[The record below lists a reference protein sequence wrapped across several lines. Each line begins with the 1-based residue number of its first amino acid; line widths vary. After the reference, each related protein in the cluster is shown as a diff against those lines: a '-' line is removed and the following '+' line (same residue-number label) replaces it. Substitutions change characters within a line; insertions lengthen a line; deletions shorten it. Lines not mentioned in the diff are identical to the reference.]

1 MAHRS
6 SLIIPVLA
14 LSATASAFAQSL
26 TSKNVP
32 VATTAATVIPALVR
46 YDGVAQP
53 GGKSPALMTFFV
65 FKDEQG
71 GEPLWTES
79 QNVSFDASGHFEAYL
94 GAASNSGLPL
104 NLFGNGEARWLEVQI
119 AGEKQQ
125 PRVLLASVPYA
136 VKAADAATLGG
147 LPASAFALASAIPLA
162 QTSAAATPDASSS
175 TVTTPGGTAGYVP
188 VFSGTTTID
197 DSILYESGTEIGIGT
212 KTPASTLDVNGTITG
227 RGALTMEST
236 GSATATTAKSSQ
248 PIDFMASAYNSST
261 KKAVAPI
268 FALQSEAAG
277 NNTTTPSGTLN
288 LLYGNGA
295 APAETGLSISNK
307 GIIKFATGQT
317 FPGGSGAI
325 TGVTAGTDLIGGG
338 TSGTVKLSLDTTK
351 IATLSGSPVFK
362 GAAGDG
368 AVGDTAGTTL
378 NTAGLV
384 GVAGSGNTSGYGGI
398 AGVWGNASAH
408 VGILGTSDQYAGVQ
422 GISGTGQGV
431 LGTSTAGN
439 GVQGGTTGTFLNTA
453 GVFGVATARTSF
465 TGIAGVWGDSSVH
478 VGLYGTSNQA
488 MGVLGSSVSGAGVEG
503 TSTSANG
510 VHGVSQSTS
519 GIFGE
524 TSSASTGD
532 AALYGY
538 SHSNAVGV
546 YGYSAATAGV
556 SGNTN
561 TGNGVQGSAGA
572 GTAVRAIGDTGY
584 GLFGST
590 TSGQAVAGSAQSGI
604 GGSFSNNSNSNAT
617 LQATNYA
624 SAAAALLIN
633 SSSSQPAVVGINY
646 GATVG
651 MYGYSPQ
658 GQGIGIEGNSIAG
671 IGVYATT
678 NAQSTGFQLGSF
690 TGPVALWAD
699 STPPNGDG
707 AGIAVV
713 ATANG
718 NNAGYFTNNSQYST
732 IYSYNYGSGNS
743 GTDSL
748 FNTLEAASPKGTCG
762 FGGNG
767 DLACTGQV
775 KALVETGGGARKVET
790 YAMQSPENW
799 MEDFGSATLQN
810 GVATVSIDPV
820 FAETI
825 SASADYHVFL
835 TPNGDSRGLYVLAK
849 TPTGFEVH
857 ESGGGKSTLNFDY
870 RIVAKRRGYE
880 AQRLVDV
887 TDRFTVDKDHFAQ
900 RANVIPPPHTARN

>member
-1 MAHRS
+1 M
-6 SLIIPVLA
+6 LA
-14 LSATASAFAQSL
+14 FIAPTFGQSAVGAS
-26 TSKNVP
+26 TP
-32 VATTAATVIPALVR
+32 VAATAATVIPALVR
-46 YDGVAQP
+46 YNGLDPLSAGKVQP
-53 GGKSPALMTFFV
+53 GVTLLIY
-65 FKDEQG
+65 KDEQG
-71 GEPLWTES
+71 GEPLWSET
-79 QNVSFDASGHFEAYL
+79 QTVVFDGNGHYEVYL
-94 GAASNSGLPL
+94 GAANASGLPTD
-104 NLFGNGEARWLEVQI
+104 LFTNGEARWLEVQVP
-119 AGEKQQ
+119 GEKQQ

-136 VKAADAATLGG
+136 AKAADAATLGG
-147 LPASAFALASAIPLA
+147 LPASAFALAGS
-162 QTSAAATPDASSS
+162 TSTPQAATAGTPDASSS
-175 TVTTPGGTAGYVP
+175 TVSTPGGTAGYLP
-188 VFSGTTTID
+188 VFSGATTID
-197 DSILYESGTEIGIGT
+197 DSIVYESTTKIGIGT
-212 KTPASTLDVNGTITG
+212 TTPAATLDVNGAITG
-227 RGALTMEST
+227 RGTFTLAST
-236 GSATATTAKSSQ
+236 GTPSTSTGKPSQ
-248 PIDFMASAYNSST
+248 PIDFIAGAYNSST
-261 KKAVAPI
+261 AKTTYPV
-268 FALQSEAAG
+268 FTLQSEAAG
-277 NNTTTPSGTLN
+277 NNTTAPGASLN
-288 LLYGNGA
+288 LLYGNGVT
-295 APAETGLSISNK
+295 PAETGLAISNK

-317 FPGGSGAI
+317 FPGISGGGTI

-351 IATLSGSPVFK
+351 IATLTGNPVFS
-362 GAAGDG
+362 GASGDG
-368 AVGDTAGTTL
+368 AVGNTAGTTL
-378 NTAGLV
+378 NTAGVV

-408 VGILGTSDQYAGVQ
+408 VGVLGTSDQYAGVE
-422 GISGTGQGV
+422 GVSGTGQGV
-431 LGTSTAGN
+431 LGQSTTGN
-439 GVQGGTTGTFLNTA
+439 GVQGITTGTLLNTA
-453 GVFGVATARTSF
+453 GVLGQAGSVS
-465 TGIAGVWGDSSVH
+465 GDQHIVAGVWGDSYQNV
-478 VGLYGTSNQA
+478 
-488 MGVLGSSVSGAGVEG
+488 GVEG
-503 TSTSANG
+503 TSIATVGVYGQSSVSAGMEGVSTSGNG
-510 VHGVSQSTS
+510 VHGVSTSTS

-524 TSSASTGD
+524 TSSTSTGD

-546 YGYSAATAGV
+546 YGYSAGSAGV
-556 SGNTN
+556 SGNTS
-561 TGNGVQGSAGA
+561 TGNGVQGSAGP

-590 TSGQAVAGSAQSGI
+590 SSGQAVAGSAQSGI

-624 SAAAALLIN
+624 SAPAALLTN
-633 SSSSQPAVVGINY
+633 SSSSQPAVMGINY

-707 AGIAVV
+707 GGIAVT
-713 ATANG
+713 ATANS

-732 IYSYNYGSGNS
+732 IYSYNYGSGS
-743 GTDSL
+743 DAHTL
-748 FNTLEAASPKGTCG
+748 FNTFEAASPEGTCG

-775 KALVETGGGARKVET
+775 KTLVATGGGARKVET

-810 GVATVSIDPV
+810 GSATVSIDPE

-825 SASADYHVFL
+825 NPSADYHVFL
-835 TPNGDSRGLYVLAK
+835 TPNGDSRGLYVVAK

-857 ESGGGKSTLNFDY
+857 ESGGGKSTLSFDY

-887 TDRFTVDKDHFAQ
+887 TDRFAADKEHFAQ
-900 RANVIPPPHTARN
+900 RTDVAQPMHTARN